1 MALLLAL
8 YTLLLLLLVPY
19 VLDYG
24 ARRARADEEPLLRR
38 CPSLEEALS
47 EWGWE
52 QRPPPPGDDEEEE
65 EAAAAAASRHGPGPV
80 LAPARRS
87 EGKADEPMGPGCGT
101 PGPAIRRSATA
112 KLS

>member
-1 MALLLAL
+1 MPVRSRSRLRIPGSA
-8 YTLLLLLLVPY
+8 V
-19 VLDYG
+19 
-24 ARRARADEEPLLRR
+24 RSLRR
-38 CPSLEEALS
+38 VCASPGRWASAAAPRSAPAPEAVEE
-47 EWGWE
+47 EE
-52 QRPPPPGDDEEEE
+52 EEEEE

>member
-65 EAAAAAASRHGPGPV
+65 EAAAAAPCPPVPTRRPQPRGPPRA
-80 LAPARRS
+80 APA
-87 EGKADEPMGPGCGT
+87 P
-101 PGPAIRRSATA
+101 
-112 KLS
+112 